1 MGGGGRLARRVAS
14 AAGPRGV
21 LLAPRRHLDAPAAST
36 LGMVDADLKNL
47 VNEAA
52 LLVARRGESQVTT
65 ADFSNSLEKSVLGM
79 VRGIVLS
86 SEERE
91 RTASHRT
98 AWNVAPAAEEL
109 VDTEARKIIEECCG
123 QALATL
129 RGRRDRLDRL
139 ARTLLEGET
148 LDKDD
153 AYAAAGI
160 DPVNRPRPD
169 RTRRGAQHP
178 PAPPQR
184 RACLPR
190 PHNQV
195 RTGSRFPRADET
207 G

>member
-1 MGGGGRLARRVAS
+1 M
-14 AAGPRGV
+14 
-21 LLAPRRHLDAPAAST
+21 
-36 LGMVDADLKNL
+36 
-47 VNEAA
+47 
-52 LLVARRGESQVTT
+52 
-65 ADFSNSLEKSVLGM
+65 ADFSNSLEKIVLGM

-148 LDKDD
+148 LDEDD

-160 DPVNRPRPD
+160 DPGNRPAPIA
-169 RTRRGAQHP
+169 RGG
-178 PAPPQR
+178 APSTPQR
-184 RACLPR
+184 RPSAAHASRGRTIRCGRDRGSHGQMRRGDTVTAEELLATGTW
-190 PHNQV
+190 HQHV
-195 RTGSRFPRADET
+195 RWPM
-207 G
+207 